1 MAASYAVRLAREEK
15 WDNSPRVASRISD
28 AITLAERIYDRM
40 KDKIQRQS
48 TR

>member
-15 WDNSPRVASRISD
+15 VASRISD